1 MKLSFITDEV
11 TQDFQTVLAFAER
24 YGFDGV
30 ELRSVEDVA
39 IDRIPPE
46 TAKAYQKAFAERGLT
61 VSNLASSFYKC
72 NLGDDEAVRE
82 NLDKLWRLCDLA
94 DIFGCSTIRG
104 FTFFKGPGCTL
115 KDRMEEILSK
125 FEEPV
130 RILKERGKTLL
141 LESDPSVYT
150 TNHRL
155 LTEFL
160 DALHS
165 PQVGAIFDPGNDVYD
180 ELGEVPYPDG
190 YNFVKGY
197 IRHVHIKDAVK
208 NAAGEPE
215 CVKIGTG
222 LVRYPELLAALKADG
237 YGGFCSLIA
246 LVPEHT
252 QRFVGQRRADLPA
265 ADIIIGDGDDGTIL
279 PGQIVKG
286 HFIVGTQRFSQKFG
300 QLDVMLK
307 DQVGRGRHKIPSFH
321 FAYFQAM
328 KILYMRKSYCQ
339 SKK

>member
-82 NLDKLWRLCDLA
+82 NLDKLRRLCDLA

-104 FTFFKGPGCTL
+104 FTFFKDPGCTL

-125 FEEPV
+125 FEKPV

-237 YGGFCSLIA
+237 YGGFCSL
-246 LVPEHT
+246 ETHY
-252 QRFVGQRRADLPA
+252 R
-265 ADIIIGDGDDGTIL
+265 
-279 PGQIVKG
+279 
-286 HFIVGTQRFSQKFG
+286 VGTHISEELMRLPQGSSFSDG
-300 QLDVMLK
+300 GMEATAESTLALK
-307 DQVGRGRHKIPSFH
+307 ELLKGVR
-321 FAYFQAM
+321 
-328 KILYMRKSYCQ
+328 
-339 SKK
+339 

>member
-11 TQDFQTVLAFAER
+11 TQDFGVVLAFAR
-24 YGFDGV
+24 QYGFDGV
-30 ELRSVEDVA
+30 ELRSVEDIP
-39 IDRIPPE
+39 IDRIPLD
-46 TAKAYQKAFAERGLT
+46 TARTYQKAFAENGLV

-72 NLGDDEAVRE
+72 SVDDEAAVSE
-82 NLDKLWRLCDLA
+82 NLEKLRRLCDLA
-94 DIFGCSTIRG
+94 DVFGCSTIRG
-104 FTFFKGPGCTL
+104 FTFFKDPGSSL
-115 KDRMEEILSK
+115 SERMGDILRR

-130 RILKERGKTLL
+130 KLLEKRGKTLL

-160 DALHS
+160 DVLDS
-165 PQVGAIFDPGNDVYD
+165 PQVGAIFDPGNDIYD
-180 ELGEVPYPDG
+180 ELGEIPYPDG

-237 YGGFCSLIA
+237 YEGFCSLETHYRVGAHISEELMRLPQGSSFSDGGMEATAESILA
-246 LVPEHT
+246 LKE
-252 QRFVGQRRADLPA
+252 L
-265 ADIIIGDGDDGTIL
+265 L
-279 PGQIVKG
+279 KG
-286 HFIVGTQRFSQKFG
+286 VS
-300 QLDVMLK
+300 
-307 DQVGRGRHKIPSFH
+307 
-321 FAYFQAM
+321 
-328 KILYMRKSYCQ
+328 
-339 SKK
+339 